1 MLWFLSLKIETSL
14 ISRLLLETLPFL
26 TRKKKGL
33 RLFNLPLLSQLKT
46 VKELV
51 NPTMLLGLLQLSLVV
66 SLMTVIRLQAYRAIL
81 DVWLK

>member
-33 RLFNLPLLSQLKT
+33 RLFNLPLLGKLKT

-51 NPTMLLGLLQLSLVV
+51 NPTMLLCFLQLSLVV